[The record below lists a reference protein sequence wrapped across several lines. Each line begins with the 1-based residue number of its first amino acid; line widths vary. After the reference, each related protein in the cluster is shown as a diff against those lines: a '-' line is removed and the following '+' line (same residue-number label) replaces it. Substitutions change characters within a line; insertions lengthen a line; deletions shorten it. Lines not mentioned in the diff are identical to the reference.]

1 MPVLSKVFERIIL
14 NQVKVYRQAWG
25 VPIDTIRLSKGH
37 SCITL
42 LFKLRDDI
50 QRDVTSC
57 EVTIAL
63 FAGYS
68 KALDTIPYIC

>member
-1 MPVLSKVFERIIL
+1 MYQST
-14 NQVKVYRQAWG
+14 QSGYR
-25 VPIDTIRLSKGH
+25 KGH